1 MAGLKASDGECHATT
16 TTTIEDRQQTLPQLS
31 SSNNDQTVA
40 HAKDSG
46 KQLSE
51 EIKEN
56 AKTPPVTS
64 SSPLSSQFFS
74 PASRQVRMQCN
85 YDWMCFT

>member
-1 MAGLKASDGECHATT
+1 MAGLKVSDGECHATK
-16 TTTIEDRQQTLPQLS
+16 TTIEDRQQTLPQLS
-31 SSNNDQTVA
+31 SSSNDQTVA

-46 KQLSE
+46 QLSE

-56 AKTPPVTS
+56 AKNPPVTS